1 MEKKCSKP
9 PTRYWLYWTR
19 LKRQDLQFASRVV
32 SGRSGRLRWW
42 DDSEHLVANYPRL
55 VVVGYNHSDWCGLS
69 YNQLLVITFTCCVG
83 YNHSYKWTTQ
93 LLTRS
98 LSHVNHWGYN
108 PLTSRGMSHQGE
120 ATWSNIPKIIQ
131 TYPKTA
137 FYQVAIAGSWDD
149 VAGLCIPHF
158 SFILWALL
166 TVVSVN
172 HVVRFQKK
180 RSILARCCT
189 LIQVLIHCFNEAS
202 MRNNSYQ

>member
-1 MEKKCSKP
+1 MDGKKCSKP

-42 DDSEHLVANYPRL
+42 DDSEHSVANYPRL

-108 PLTSRGMSHQGE
+108 PLTSRGMSHQVGFCQSHPTIFAAKDDYE
-120 ATWSNIPKIIQ
+120 KANPTWMWRKTYRCEDRFMTPNIRPTKSLEMLVLGCWCPRKEDLMR
-131 TYPKTA
+131 T
-137 FYQVAIAGSWDD
+137 W
-149 VAGLCIPHF
+149 
-158 SFILWALL
+158 W
-166 TVVSVN
+166 VVVYVSRRKWEN
-172 HVVRFQKK
+172 HRWGFE
-180 RSILARCCT
+180 C
-189 LIQVLIHCFNEAS
+189 
-202 MRNNSYQ
+202 Y